1 MIDQLMFRCHSLGD
15 LAGVKG
21 LGLTGQKRALETYLN
36 AKTGRTKQIKSKYL
50 EKGLINEDLSITLAN
65 NVLGLNLVK
74 NEERKF
80 NDYIMGI
87 CDCIDNDF
95 VIDIKSS
102 WDYFTFYESTLALNT
117 DYEWQLRAYMEL
129 WDKPKAKLIYCLTDT
144 PKYLIENALKRMMD
158 ENGSIENV
166 YKAYQTISN
175 MVYTKDAF
183 YDLLE
188 SQMVFTRDIEIE
200 KSFIEIPEK
209 DRVFVFE
216 IERDKNKI
224 DFIYNRVND
233 ARNYLKTVFNES

>member
-1 MIDQLMFRCHSLGD
+1 
-15 LAGVKG
+15 
-21 LGLTGQKRALETYLN
+21 
-36 AKTGRTKQIKSKYL
+36 
-50 EKGLINEDLSITLAN
+50 
-65 NVLGLNLVK
+65 
-74 NEERKF
+74 
-80 NDYIMGI
+80 
-87 CDCIDNDF
+87 
-95 VIDIKSS
+95 
-102 WDYFTFYESTLALNT
+102 
-117 DYEWQLRAYMEL
+117 MEL

-188 SQMVFTRDIEIE
+188 SQMVFTRDIKIE

-233 ARNYLKTVFNES
+233 ARNYLKTIFNES